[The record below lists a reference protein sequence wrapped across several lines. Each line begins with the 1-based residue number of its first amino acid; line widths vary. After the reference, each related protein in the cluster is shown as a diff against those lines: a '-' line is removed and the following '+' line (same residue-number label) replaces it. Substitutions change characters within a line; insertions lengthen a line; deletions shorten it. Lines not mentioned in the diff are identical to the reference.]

1 MVEVE
6 VVMGNSVTAIVTDG
20 TTDRMS
26 DLEGTVLGLVLLSDR
41 WTRGA

>member
-20 TTDRMS
+20 TIDRMN
-26 DLEGTVLGLVLLSDR
+26 DLEGTVLDLVLPSDQ
-41 WTRGA
+41 WTREA